1 MRTINLIDKLLV
13 GLAIVLASLN
23 ISAQSYPNKPITVI
37 IPFSA
42 GSASDVVTRVLL
54 DKVASNNNM
63 RFVFDNRP
71 AAGGNVGTAA
81 VVKADPDGSTIG
93 MSTSGPLAVNKIL
106 NPDLGYDP
114 ERDLQPIALF
124 AVLPNVIVV
133 SSTLNINNLAQLN
146 DYIRKTPDVAYGS
159 VGNGSSQHLAGA
171 YYEQLLGAKMT
182 HVPYR
187 VTANM
192 VTDLVAGRVPIS
204 FQLLPNVS
212 SQINGGR
219 VKAIAV
225 ASNRRLSALPD
236 VPTAAEAGIKG
247 YESAAWFAL
256 IAPKGTSR
264 AIIDK
269 LNKDVNQALADPGV
283 RAKFAE
289 LGADPVSG
297 PPEDL
302 TQLMASDVRK
312 WTAIIKKG
320 GITLDKQ

>member
-1 MRTINLIDKLLV
+1 MQIKYLRYFLI
-13 GLAIVLASLN
+13 SL
-23 ISAQSYPNKPITVI
+23 ISIIFSNFVYAQGYPNKPVTVI
-37 IPFSA
+37 VPFSA

-54 DKVASNNNM
+54 DKVGTNNNI
-63 RFVFDNRP
+63 RFIFDNRP
-71 AAGGNVGTAA
+71 AAGGNLGTSA
-81 VVKADPDGSTIG
+81 VIKADPDGYTIG

-114 ERDLQPIALF
+114 EKDLQPIALF

-133 SSTLNINNLAQLN
+133 SSTLNINSLSQLN
-146 DYIRKTPDVAYGS
+146 DYIRKTPDVGYGS

-212 SQINGGR
+212 GQIAGNR
-219 VKAIAV
+219 VKPLAV
-225 ASNRRLSALPD
+225 ASNKRLTALPD

-256 IAPKGTSR
+256 IAPRGTPK

-269 LNKDVNQALADPGV
+269 LNKDVNQALGDSTV

-289 LGADPVSG
+289 LGADPISG
-297 PPEDL
+297 PPDEV
-302 TQLMASDVRK
+302 TQLMASDIKK

-320 GITLDKQ
+320 GIALDKQ

>member
-23 ISAQSYPNKPITVI
+23 ISAQGYPNKPITVI

-81 VVKADPDGSTIG
+81 VVKADPDGYTIG

>member
-1 MRTINLIDKLLV
+1 MQIKCLRYFLI
-13 GLAIVLASLN
+13 GLISIIFSSLTH
-23 ISAQSYPNKPITVI
+23 AQGYPNRPITVI
-37 IPFSA
+37 VPFSA

-54 DKVASNNNM
+54 DKVGTNNNI

-71 AAGGNVGTAA
+71 AAGGNVGTSA
-81 VVKADPDGSTIG
+81 VIKADPDGYTIG

-114 ERDLQPIALF
+114 EKDLQPIALF

-133 SSTLNINNLAQLN
+133 SSTLNINTLAQLN
-146 DYIRKTPDVAYGS
+146 DYIRKTPDVGYGS

-212 SQINGGR
+212 GQIAGGR
-219 VKAIAV
+219 VKPLAV
-225 ASNRRLSALPD
+225 ASNRRLTALPD

-256 IAPKGTSR
+256 IAPRGTPK

-269 LNKDVNQALADPGV
+269 LNKDVNQALGDPTV

-289 LGADPVSG
+289 LGADPISG
-297 PPEDL
+297 PPEEV
-302 TQLMASDVRK
+302 TQLMASDIKK
-312 WTAIIKKG
+312 WTTIIKKG
-320 GITLDKQ
+320 GIALDKQ

>member
-1 MRTINLIDKLLV
+1 MQIKCLRYFLI
-13 GLAIVLASLN
+13 GLISIIFSSLTH
-23 ISAQSYPNKPITVI
+23 AQGYPNRPITVI
-37 IPFSA
+37 VPFSA

-54 DKVASNNNM
+54 DKVGTNNNI

-71 AAGGNVGTAA
+71 AAGGNVGTSA
-81 VVKADPDGSTIG
+81 VIKADPDGYTIG

-114 ERDLQPIALF
+114 EKDLQPIALF

-133 SSTLNINNLAQLN
+133 SSTLNINTLAQLN
-146 DYIRKTPDVAYGS
+146 DYIRKTPDVGYGS

-212 SQINGGR
+212 GQIAGGR
-219 VKAIAV
+219 VKPLAV
-225 ASNRRLSALPD
+225 ASNRRLTALPD

-256 IAPKGTSR
+256 IVPRGTPK

-269 LNKDVNQALADPGV
+269 LNKDVNQALGDPTV

-289 LGADPVSG
+289 LGADPISG
-297 PPEDL
+297 PPEEV
-302 TQLMASDVRK
+302 TQLMASDIKK

-320 GITLDKQ
+320 GIALDKQ